1 MRNIRSLLY
10 IISII
15 QTFSRI
21 VRGKDTT
28 FFVFLLLKSFLSLDT
43 PMKYQNI
50 LEEELK
56 NKVAT
61 DWFAGFDTTQ
71 ILGKIDFSVFPE
83 KGHLFHSIPLLWAE
97 AKTGNYDTV
106 TMFVQ
111 LILTIG
117 KAKTYQRMLPPAF
130 LGAFDFQK
138 FAFVPY
144 EAIADVFSIND
155 FNWNVTPS
163 NHESKEFALLKT
175 RIEAQLKENAYLFD
189 FEKDAKEL
197 RYFIEHNVKEA
208 SNKAKQPIDKNNFVS
223 IYLRWLEVVKPII
236 QTNWE
241 ALKKKDILDCD
252 FYLADLFVDDKG
264 TETITD
270 DTALYENLFVL
281 FENQGY
287 TIRQENLKN
296 IQGFDSSFDALIRIK
311 DKETY
316 QNFWK
321 LYKRPPQS
329 DYHDY
334 IIERR
339 ELLVDQDV
347 RERKGAFFT
356 PRQWVALSQQYLT
369 DYLGENWQD
378 EYYVWDCAAG
388 TGNLLAGLTNK
399 YHIFASTL
407 DQADVNVMH
416 ERIQHGANL
425 LDNHIFQFDFLN
437 DEFIPQR
444 EGGKLPDTLFDIIS
458 NEEKRKKLVIYI
470 NPPYAEGDN
479 VRGIGRKNIHISKI
493 HSKYQNIMGKA
504 SSEMFAQF
512 FTRIYTEIPNC
523 KLAEFS
529 TLKIL
534 QAPNFSDFRNFYRA
548 KLEKIFLV
556 PANTFDNV
564 SGEFPI
570 AFFIW
575 DTNEKEVF
583 KEVIT
588 NVYDKKGNFLGVKLL
603 PSYDDKKYIS
613 DWLGEKSK
621 DISNNNIGHL
631 ASVGNDFQNQR
642 MVFLDNEEK
651 ENWKKGG
658 RHTKISKENLITTS
672 IYFAVRHCIPADWLN
687 DRDQFLY
694 PKDGWQEDKDF
705 QTNCLAYTLFHG
717 QNRISASQY
726 LSNEEKTPA
735 ETLYNHWIPFRE
747 EEVGA
752 PTLFASH
759 FMTDFMAGK
768 LGQKEAPTQEHNLFT
783 LAGEENPKQEYSSFV
798 PKEPLQFTPH
808 SQAVFEAGK
817 ALWQYYFSQPK
828 VNVNASLYDIREY
841 FQGRN
846 EKGKMNNKST
856 DERYNTLIGNLRE
869 ALGVLAREIEVQVYA
884 YGFLL

>member
-1 MRNIRSLLY
+1 
-10 IISII
+10 
-15 QTFSRI
+15 
-21 VRGKDTT
+21 
-28 FFVFLLLKSFLSLDT
+28 
-43 PMKYQNI
+43 MKYQNI

-117 KAKTYQRMLPPAF
+117 KAKTYQRMVPPAF

-163 NHESKEFALLKT
+163 HHESKEFALLKT
-175 RIEAQLKENAYLFD
+175 RIEAQLKENAYWFD

-458 NEEKRKKLVIYI
+458 NEEKRKKLVVYI

-588 NVYDKKGNFLGVKLL
+588 DVYDKKGNFLGVKLL

-752 PTLFASH
+752 PPLFASH

-768 LGQKEAPTQEHNLFT
+768 LGQKEAPSQEHNLFT

-798 PKEPLQFTPH
+798 PKEPLQFTPQA
-808 SQAVFEAGK
+808 QAVFEAGK